1 MSATTRLLITAAALL
16 LLVACSSEPVRAV
29 KSAVQ
34 GAFQPRGDK
43 LLADGIRQFEDAS
56 YPAATRSLQGSLAE
70 GLSTANQVKA
80 HKYLAFIHCVSER
93 RQQCQDEFRKALELD
108 PDMELSPA
116 EAGHPSWGPAFR
128 TAKARR

>member
-1 MSATTRLLITAAALL
+1 
-16 LLVACSSEPVRAV
+16 
-29 KSAVQ
+29 
-34 GAFQPRGDK
+34 
-43 LLADGIRQFEDAS
+43 
-56 YPAATRSLQGSLAE
+56 
-70 GLSTANQVKA
+70 
-80 HKYLAFIHCVSER
+80 VSER